1 MICQSVF
8 YIYPMPSLCLILA
21 SLLLGFAWL
30 SPFHTYPWVT
40 FSSELATFAAALT
53 LFTLFLNRNIQ
64 IPKLQLYILPV
75 AFIPLLQW
83 SGGLVSDFSVALL
96 STAYLFGFWVMVAMG
111 YNLSLQSSAREQLMK
126 QVCWLLLIIASVT
139 SLIAMV
145 QWLGFESSVYGIMQL
160 KGNRPYANF
169 GQPNNMATFLVMGLM
184 GALYLYEKQKASV
197 WLLGCT
203 SLIILFAIA
212 LSQSRTSWVV
222 CLFIFIYWIYKQF
235 KQTPRLNILKLSL
248 WCFTFFV
255 IAAWGVPVFTHA
267 IESSTGTAVIEADSI
282 VERASSGYLRFEIW
296 TQMLLALKEQPWW
309 GYGWNQTSVAQMTVF
324 PLHPSHEWVTSGH
337 NVLLDILIWNGI
349 PLGLLIIAYMAV
361 WLLWLNKNTK
371 DTISIIAMLM
381 VSAIL
386 IHAMLEFPQRYA
398 YFLLPMGFLLGLIQA
413 QTPNLKGIT
422 LHKNLIRGCWV
433 ISLVLLFM
441 IWRDYKVYQENSQLL
456 FKGQQPTVEIM
467 GSSRILLL
475 SQFQQRLVWIALK
488 PTVSMSDQDLM
499 QWSDMVKNKATP
511 YNLKKY
517 AQLLVYNQKMA
528 EAEQQLFILQQLYG
542 EKMGL
547 ADIVE
552 LNHSL
557 K

>member
-1 MICQSVF
+1 
-8 YIYPMPSLCLILA
+8 MPFLCLILA

-40 FSSELATFAAALT
+40 FSSELATFAAALA
-53 LFTLFLNRNIQ
+53 LLTLFLNRNIQ

-75 AFIPLLQW
+75 VIVPLLQW
-83 SGGLVSDFSVALL
+83 SFGLVFDFSIALL
-96 STAYLFGFWVMVAMG
+96 SSVYLLGFWFMVVMG
-111 YNLSLQSSAREQLMK
+111 YNLSLQPSAREQLMK
-126 QVCWLLLIIASVT
+126 QVCWLLLVIASVT
-139 SLIAMV
+139 SLMAMV
-145 QWLGFESSVYGIMQL
+145 QWLGLESSLYGIMQL

-197 WLLGCT
+197 WLLASA
-203 SLIILFAIA
+203 SLVILFAIA

-235 KQTPRLNILKLSL
+235 KQTPRLNVLKLSL
-248 WCFTFFV
+248 WCIGFFA
-255 IAAWGVPVFTHA
+255 IAAWGIPAFTHA

-422 LHKNLIRGCWV
+422 LHKNVIRGCWV

-552 LNHSL
+552 LNHRL

>member
-1 MICQSVF
+1 
-8 YIYPMPSLCLILA
+8 MPLLCLILA
-21 SLLLGFAWL
+21 SLLLSFAWL

-75 AFIPLLQW
+75 SFIPLLQW

-96 STAYLFGFWVMVAMG
+96 STAYLFGFWAMVVMG
-111 YNLSLQSSAREQLMK
+111 YNLSLQPSAREQLMK
-126 QVCWLLLIIASVT
+126 QVCWLLLVIASVT
-139 SLIAMV
+139 SLMAMV
-145 QWLGFESSVYGIMQL
+145 QWLGLESSLYGIMQL

-169 GQPNNMATFLVMGLM
+169 GQPNNMATFLVMGLI

-197 WLLGCT
+197 WLLASA
-203 SLIILFAIA
+203 SLVLLFAIA

-248 WCFTFFV
+248 WCCTFFV

-309 GYGWNQTSVAQMTVF
+309 GYGWNQTSVAQMTIF

-422 LHKNLIRGCWV
+422 LHKNVIRGCWV
-433 ISLVLLFM
+433 ISLILLFM

-542 EKMGL
+542 EQMSL

>member
-1 MICQSVF
+1 
-8 YIYPMPSLCLILA
+8 MPSVCLILA
-21 SLLLGFAWL
+21 SLLLSFAWL

-40 FSSELATFAAALT
+40 FSSELATFGAVLALFS
-53 LFTLFLNRNIQ
+53 LFFNQNIQ
-64 IPKLQLYILPV
+64 IPKIQLYILSV
-75 AFIPLLQW
+75 VIVPLLQW
-83 SGGLVSDFSVALL
+83 SSGLVSDFSVALL
-96 STAYLFGFWVMVAMG
+96 STVYLLGFWFMVVIG
-111 YNLSLQSSAREQLMK
+111 YNLSLQPSARGQLM
-126 QVCWLLLIIASVT
+126 QRACWLLLIIASVT
-139 SLIAMV
+139 SLMAMV
-145 QWLGFESSVYGIMQL
+145 QWLGLESSVYGIMQL

-197 WLLGCT
+197 WLLASA
-203 SLIILFAIA
+203 SLVILFAIA

-222 CLFIFIYWIYKQF
+222 CLFIFIYWVCKQF
-235 KQTPRLNILKLSL
+235 RQIPRLNVLKLLL
-248 WCFTFFV
+248 WCIGFFA
-255 IAAWGVPVFTHA
+255 IAAWGIPAFTHA

-296 TQMLLALKEQPWW
+296 TQMLLALKEQPWF
-309 GYGWNQTSVAQMTVF
+309 GYGWNQTSVAQMAIF
-324 PLHPSHEWVTSGH
+324 HLHPSHEWVTSGH

-349 PLGLLIIAYMAV
+349 PLGLLIIAYMVV

-371 DTISIIAMLM
+371 DTTSISAMLM

-413 QTPNLKGIT
+413 QTPNLKAIT
-422 LHKNLIRGCWV
+422 LHKNVIRGCWV
-433 ISLVLLFM
+433 LSLILLFI
-441 IWRDYKVYQENSQLL
+441 IWRDYKVFQENSQFL
-456 FKGQQPTVEIM
+456 FKGQQPTAEIM

-475 SQFQQRLVWIALK
+475 TQFQQRLVWIALK
-488 PTVSMSDQDLM
+488 PTVSMSNQDLIR
-499 QWSDMVKNKATP
+499 WGDMVKNKATP

-517 AQLLVYNQKMA
+517 AQLLVYNQKTA

-542 EKMGL
+542 ENIGL

-552 LNHSL
+552 LNHNL

>member
-1 MICQSVF
+1 MKS
-8 YIYPMPSLCLILA
+8 A
-21 SLLLGFAWL
+21 LLLLAAILISLAWL

-40 FSSELATFAAALT
+40 FSSELATFGAALV
-53 LFTLFLNRNIQ
+53 LLALFLNRNIQ

-75 AFIPLLQW
+75 VIVPLLQW
-83 SGGLVSDFSVALL
+83 SFGLVFDFSIALL
-96 STAYLFGFWVMVAMG
+96 SSVYLLGFWFMVVMG
-111 YNLSLQSSAREQLMK
+111 YNLSLQPSAREQLM
-126 QVCWLLLIIASVT
+126 QRTCWLLLIIASVS
-139 SLIAMV
+139 SLMAMV
-145 QWLGFESSVYGIMQL
+145 QWLGLESSLYGIMQL

-197 WLLGCT
+197 WLLASA
-203 SLIILFAIA
+203 SLVILFAIA

-248 WCFTFFV
+248 WCCTFFV

-371 DTISIIAMLM
+371 DSISIIAMLM

-422 LHKNLIRGCWV
+422 LHKNVIRGCWV

-542 EKMGL
+542 EQMGL

>member
-1 MICQSVF
+1 
-8 YIYPMPSLCLILA
+8 MPFVCLILA

-40 FSSELATFAAALT
+40 FSSELATFAAALA
-53 LFTLFLNRNIQ
+53 LLTLFLNRNIQ

-75 AFIPLLQW
+75 VIVPLLQW
-83 SGGLVSDFSVALL
+83 SFGLVFDFSIALL
-96 STAYLFGFWVMVAMG
+96 STVYLLGFWFMVVMG
-111 YNLSLQSSAREQLMK
+111 YNLSLQPSAREQLM
-126 QVCWLLLIIASVT
+126 QMACWLLLVIASVT
-139 SLIAMV
+139 SLMAMV
-145 QWLGFESSVYGIMQL
+145 QWLGLESSVYGIMQL

-184 GALYLYEKQKASV
+184 GALYLYEKHKASV
-197 WLLGCT
+197 WLLASA
-203 SLIILFAIA
+203 SLVILFAIA

-248 WCFTFFV
+248 WCCTFFV

-267 IESSTGTAVIEADSI
+267 IESSIGTAVIEADSI

-371 DTISIIAMLM
+371 DSISIIAMLM

-422 LHKNLIRGCWV
+422 LHKNVIRGCWV

-542 EKMGL
+542 ENIGL

>member
-1 MICQSVF
+1 MQA
-8 YIYPMPSLCLILA
+8 LCFLLA
-21 SLLLGFAWL
+21 SVLLGFAWL

-40 FSSELATFAAALT
+40 FSSELATFGAALV
-53 LFTLFLNRNIQ
+53 LLALFLNRNIQ

-75 AFIPLLQW
+75 VIVPLLQW
-83 SGGLVSDFSVALL
+83 SFGLVFDFSIALL
-96 STAYLFGFWVMVAMG
+96 SSVYLLGFWFMVVMG
-111 YNLSLQSSAREQLMK
+111 YNLSLQPSAREQLM
-126 QVCWLLLIIASVT
+126 QRTCWLLLIIASVT
-139 SLIAMV
+139 SLMAMV
-145 QWLGFESSVYGIMQL
+145 QWLGLESSLYGIMQL

-197 WLLGCT
+197 WLLASA
-203 SLIILFAIA
+203 SLVILFAIA

-248 WCFTFFV
+248 WCCTFFV

-296 TQMLLALKEQPWW
+296 TQMLLALKEQPWF
-309 GYGWNQTSVAQMTVF
+309 GYGWNQTSVAQMTIF

-371 DTISIIAMLM
+371 DSISIIAMLM

-422 LHKNLIRGCWV
+422 LHKNVIRGCWV

-467 GSSRILLL
+467 GSSRIVLL

-542 EKMGL
+542 ENIGL

>member
-1 MICQSVF
+1 
-8 YIYPMPSLCLILA
+8 MPFLCLILA
-21 SLLLGFAWL
+21 SLLLSFAWL

-40 FSSELATFAAALT
+40 FSSELATFGAGLAL
-53 LFTLFLNRNIQ
+53 LAFFLNRNIQ

-96 STAYLFGFWVMVAMG
+96 STAYLFGFWVMVVMG
-111 YNLSLQSSAREQLMK
+111 YNLSLQPNAREQLMK
-126 QVCWLLLIIASVT
+126 QVCWLLLVIASVT
-139 SLIAMV
+139 SLMAMV
-145 QWLGFESSVYGIMQL
+145 QWLGLESSVYGIMQL

-197 WLLGCT
+197 CLLASA
-203 SLIILFAIA
+203 SLVILFAIA

-235 KQTPRLNILKLSL
+235 KQTPRLNVLKLSL
-248 WCFTFFV
+248 WCIGFFA
-255 IAAWGVPVFTHA
+255 IAAWGIPVFTHA

-337 NVLLDILIWNGI
+337 NVLLDILIWSGI

-371 DTISIIAMLM
+371 DSISIIAMLM

-422 LHKNLIRGCWV
+422 LHKNVIRGCWV

-542 EKMGL
+542 ENIRL

>member
-1 MICQSVF
+1 
-8 YIYPMPSLCLILA
+8 MPSLCLILA

-40 FSSELATFAAALT
+40 FSSELATFGAALV
-53 LFTLFLNRNIQ
+53 LLALFLNRNVQ

-75 AFIPLLQW
+75 VIVPILQW
-83 SGGLVSDFSVALL
+83 SFGLVFDFSVALL
-96 STAYLFGFWVMVAMG
+96 STVYLLGFWFMVVMG
-111 YNLSLQSSAREQLMK
+111 YNLSLQPSAREQLM
-126 QVCWLLLIIASVT
+126 QRTCWLLLVIASVT
-139 SLIAMV
+139 SLMAMV
-145 QWLGFESSVYGIMQL
+145 QWLGLESSLYGIMQL

-197 WLLGCT
+197 WLLASA
-203 SLIILFAIA
+203 SLVILFAIA

-248 WCFTFFV
+248 WCCTFFV
-255 IAAWGVPVFTHA
+255 IAAWGIPVFTHA
-267 IESSTGTAVIEADSI
+267 IESSTGTAVIKADSI

-371 DTISIIAMLM
+371 DITSIIAMLM

-422 LHKNLIRGCWV
+422 LHKNVIRGCWV

-441 IWRDYKVYQENSQLL
+441 IWRDYKVYQQNSQLL
-456 FKGQQPTVEIM
+456 FKGQQPTAEIM

-542 EKMGL
+542 EQMGL

>member
-1 MICQSVF
+1 
-8 YIYPMPSLCLILA
+8 MPFVCLILA
-21 SLLLGFAWL
+21 GLLFSFAWL

-40 FSSELATFAAALT
+40 FSSELATFAAALA
-53 LFTLFLNRNIQ
+53 LLTLFLNRNIQ

-75 AFIPLLQW
+75 AFVPLLQW
-83 SGGLVSDFSVALL
+83 SFGLVFDFSIALL
-96 STAYLFGFWVMVAMG
+96 SSVYLLGFWFMVVMG
-111 YNLSLQSSAREQLMK
+111 YNLSLQPNAREQLMK

-139 SLIAMV
+139 SLMAMV

-197 WLLGCT
+197 WLLASA
-203 SLIILFAIA
+203 SLVILFAIA

-248 WCFTFFV
+248 WCCTFFV

-296 TQMLLALKEQPWW
+296 TQMLLALKEQPWF

-422 LHKNLIRGCWV
+422 LHKNVIRGCWV
-433 ISLVLLFM
+433 ISLILLFM
-441 IWRDYKVYQENSQLL
+441 IWRDYKVYQQNSQLL
-456 FKGQQPTVEIM
+456 FKGQQPTAELM
-467 GSSRILLL
+467 GSSRIVLL

-542 EKMGL
+542 QKMGL

>member
-1 MICQSVF
+1 MQA
-8 YIYPMPSLCLILA
+8 LCFLLA
-21 SLLLGFAWL
+21 SVLLGFAWL

-40 FSSELATFAAALT
+40 FSSELATFAAALA
-53 LFTLFLNRNIQ
+53 LLTLFLNRNIQ

-75 AFIPLLQW
+75 VIVPLLQW
-83 SGGLVSDFSVALL
+83 SFGLEFDFSVALL
-96 STAYLFGFWVMVAMG
+96 SSVYLLGFWFMVVMG
-111 YNLSLQSSAREQLMK
+111 YNLSLQPSAREQLMK
-126 QVCWLLLIIASVT
+126 QVCWLLLVIASVT
-139 SLIAMV
+139 SLMAMV
-145 QWLGFESSVYGIMQL
+145 QWLGLESSLYGIMQL

-184 GALYLYEKQKASV
+184 GALYLYEKHKASV

-235 KQTPRLNILKLSL
+235 KQPPRLNILKLSL
-248 WCFTFFV
+248 WCCTFFV

-282 VERASSGYLRFEIW
+282 VKRASSGYLRFEIW

-309 GYGWNQTSVAQMTVF
+309 GYGWNQTSVAQMTIF

-422 LHKNLIRGCWV
+422 LHKNVIRGCWV
-433 ISLVLLFM
+433 ISLILLFM

-542 EKMGL
+542 EQMGL

>member
-1 MICQSVF
+1 
-8 YIYPMPSLCLILA
+8 MPFLCLILA
-21 SLLLGFAWL
+21 SLLLSFAWL

-40 FSSELATFAAALT
+40 FSSELATFGAGLAL
-53 LFTLFLNRNIQ
+53 LAFFLNRNIQ

-96 STAYLFGFWVMVAMG
+96 STAYLFGFWVMVVMG
-111 YNLSLQSSAREQLMK
+111 YNLSLQPNAREQLMK
-126 QVCWLLLIIASVT
+126 QVCWLLLVIASVT
-139 SLIAMV
+139 SLMAMV
-145 QWLGFESSVYGIMQL
+145 QWLGLESSVYGIMQL

-197 WLLGCT
+197 CLLASA
-203 SLIILFAIA
+203 SLVILFAIA

-235 KQTPRLNILKLSL
+235 KQTPRLNVLKLSL
-248 WCFTFFV
+248 WCIGFFA
-255 IAAWGVPVFTHA
+255 IAAWGIPVFTHA

-337 NVLLDILIWNGI
+337 NVLLDILIWSGI

-422 LHKNLIRGCWV
+422 LHKNVIRGCWV
-433 ISLVLLFM
+433 ISLILLFM

-542 EKMGL
+542 ENIRL

>member
-1 MICQSVF
+1 
-8 YIYPMPSLCLILA
+8 MPFLCLILA
-21 SLLLGFAWL
+21 SLLLSFAWL

-40 FSSELATFAAALT
+40 FSSELATFGAGLAL
-53 LFTLFLNRNIQ
+53 LAFFLNRNIQ

-96 STAYLFGFWVMVAMG
+96 STAYLFGFWVMVVMG
-111 YNLSLQSSAREQLMK
+111 YNLSLQPNAREQLMK

-184 GALYLYEKQKASV
+184 GALYLYEKHKASV
-197 WLLGCT
+197 WLLASA
-203 SLIILFAIA
+203 SLVILFAIA

-222 CLFIFIYWIYKQF
+222 CLFIFIYCIYKQF

-248 WCFTFFV
+248 WCCTFFV

-267 IESSTGTAVIEADSI
+267 IESSTGTAVIKADSI

-296 TQMLLALKEQPWW
+296 TQMLLALKEQPWF
-309 GYGWNQTSVAQMTVF
+309 GYGWNQTSVAQMTIF

-371 DTISIIAMLM
+371 DITSIIAMLM

-422 LHKNLIRGCWV
+422 LHKNVIRGCWV

-456 FKGQQPTVEIM
+456 FKGQQPTAEIM

-542 EKMGL
+542 EQMGL

-552 LNHSL
+552 LNHRL

>member
-1 MICQSVF
+1 
-8 YIYPMPSLCLILA
+8 MPSVCLILA
-21 SLLLGFAWL
+21 SLLLSFAWL

-40 FSSELATFAAALT
+40 FSSELATFAAALA
-53 LFTLFLNRNIQ
+53 LLTLFLNRNIQ

-75 AFIPLLQW
+75 VIVPLLQW
-83 SGGLVSDFSVALL
+83 SFGLVFDFSIALL
-96 STAYLFGFWVMVAMG
+96 SSVYLLGFWVMVVMG
-111 YNLSLQSSAREQLMK
+111 YNLSLQTDAREQLM
-126 QVCWLLLIIASVT
+126 QMACWLLLGIASVT
-139 SLIAMV
+139 SLMAMV
-145 QWLGFESSVYGIMQL
+145 QWLGLESSLYGIMQL

-197 WLLGCT
+197 WLLASA
-203 SLIILFAIA
+203 SLVILFAIA

-235 KQTPRLNILKLSL
+235 KQTPRLNVLKLSL
-248 WCFTFFV
+248 WCIGFFA
-255 IAAWGVPVFTHA
+255 IAAWGIPAFTHA

-309 GYGWNQTSVAQMTVF
+309 GYGWNQTSVAQMTIF

-422 LHKNLIRGCWV
+422 LHKNVIRGCWV

-557 K
+557 E

>member
-1 MICQSVF
+1 
-8 YIYPMPSLCLILA
+8 MPSLYLILA
-21 SLLLGFAWL
+21 SLLLSFAWL

-40 FSSELATFAAALT
+40 FSSELATFGAVLAL
-53 LFTLFLNRNIQ
+53 FSLFLNQNIQ

-75 AFIPLLQW
+75 AFVPLLQW
-83 SGGLVSDFSVALL
+83 SCSLVSDFSVALL
-96 STAYLFGFWVMVAMG
+96 STVYLLGFGAMVVMG
-111 YNLSLQSSAREQLMK
+111 YNLSLQPSAREQLM
-126 QVCWLLLIIASVT
+126 QRACWLLLIIASVT
-139 SLIAMV
+139 SLMAMV
-145 QWLGFESSVYGIMQL
+145 QWLGLESSVYGIMEL

-197 WLLGCT
+197 WLLASA
-203 SLIILFAIA
+203 SLVILFAIA

-235 KQTPRLNILKLSL
+235 RQTPRLNILKLSL
-248 WCFTFFV
+248 WCCTFFV
-255 IAAWGVPVFTHA
+255 IAAWGIPVFTHA

-296 TQMLLALKEQPWW
+296 TQMLLALKEQPGW
-309 GYGWNQTSVAQMTVF
+309 GYGWNQTSVAQMAIF
-324 PLHPSHEWVTSGH
+324 HLHPSHEWVTSGH

-349 PLGLLIIAYMAV
+349 PLGLLIIGYMAV

-371 DTISIIAMLM
+371 DTTSISAMLM

-413 QTPNLKGIT
+413 QTPNLKAIT
-422 LHKNLIRGCWV
+422 LHKNVIRSCWV
-433 ISLVLLFM
+433 LSLILLFI
-441 IWRDYKVYQENSQLL
+441 IWRDYKVFQENSQLL
-456 FKGQQPTVEIM
+456 FKGQQPTAEIM

-475 SQFQQRLVWIALK
+475 TQFQQRLVWIALK

-499 QWSDMVKNKATP
+499 QWGDMVKNKATP

-542 EKMGL
+542 ENIGL
-547 ADIVE
+547 VDIVE
-552 LNHSL
+552 LNHNL

>member
-1 MICQSVF
+1 MQ
-8 YIYPMPSLCLILA
+8 SLCLLLA
-21 SLLLGFAWL
+21 ALLLSFAWL

-40 FSSELATFAAALT
+40 FSSELATFAAALA

-75 AFIPLLQW
+75 VIVPLLQW
-83 SGGLVSDFSVALL
+83 SFGLVFDFSVALL
-96 STAYLFGFWVMVAMG
+96 STAYLFGFWVMVVMG
-111 YNLSLQSSAREQLMK
+111 YNLSLQPNAREQLMK

-139 SLIAMV
+139 SLMAMV
-145 QWLGFESSVYGIMQL
+145 QWLGLESSVYGIMQL

-197 WLLGCT
+197 WLLASA
-203 SLIILFAIA
+203 SLVILFAIA

-222 CLFIFIYWIYKQF
+222 CLFIFIYWVYKQF
-235 KQTPRLNILKLSL
+235 RQTPRLNVLKLSL
-248 WCFTFFV
+248 WCAGFFA
-255 IAAWGVPVFTHA
+255 IAAWGVPAFTHA
-267 IESSTGTAVIEADSI
+267 IESSIGTAVIKADSI

-296 TQMLLALKEQPWW
+296 TQMLLALKEQPWF

-337 NVLLDILIWNGI
+337 NVLLDILIWSGI

-422 LHKNLIRGCWV
+422 LHKNVIRGCWV
-433 ISLVLLFM
+433 ISLILLFM

-542 EKMGL
+542 EQMDL
-547 ADIVE
+547 ADIIE
-552 LNHSL
+552 LNHNL

>member
-1 MICQSVF
+1 
-8 YIYPMPSLCLILA
+8 MPFLCLILA
-21 SLLLGFAWL
+21 SLLLSFAWL

-40 FSSELATFAAALT
+40 FSSELATFGAGLAL
-53 LFTLFLNRNIQ
+53 LAFFLNRNIQ

-96 STAYLFGFWVMVAMG
+96 STAYLFGFWVMVVMG
-111 YNLSLQSSAREQLMK
+111 YNLSLQPNAREQLMK
-126 QVCWLLLIIASVT
+126 QVCWLLLVIASVT
-139 SLIAMV
+139 SLMAMV
-145 QWLGFESSVYGIMQL
+145 QWLGLESSVYGIMQL

-197 WLLGCT
+197 CLLASA
-203 SLIILFAIA
+203 SLVILFAIA

-235 KQTPRLNILKLSL
+235 KQTPRLNVLKLSL
-248 WCFTFFV
+248 WCIGFFA
-255 IAAWGVPVFTHA
+255 IAAWGIPVFTHA

-337 NVLLDILIWNGI
+337 NVLLDILIWSGI

-371 DTISIIAMLM
+371 DSISIIAMLM

-422 LHKNLIRGCWV
+422 LHKNVIRGCWV
-433 ISLVLLFM
+433 ISLLLLFM

-542 EKMGL
+542 ENIRL

>member
-1 MICQSVF
+1 
-8 YIYPMPSLCLILA
+8 MPFLCLILA
-21 SLLLGFAWL
+21 SLLLSFAWL

-40 FSSELATFAAALT
+40 FSSELATFGAVLAL
-53 LFTLFLNRNIQ
+53 FSLFLNQNVQ

-75 AFIPLLQW
+75 TFIPLLQW
-83 SGGLVSDFSVALL
+83 SCGLVSDFSVALL
-96 STAYLFGFWVMVAMG
+96 SSVYLLGFWFMVVIG
-111 YNLSLQSSAREQLMK
+111 YNLSLQPNAREQLM
-126 QVCWLLLIIASVT
+126 QRACWLLIIIASVT
-139 SLIAMV
+139 SLMAIV
-145 QWLGFESSVYGIMQL
+145 QWLGLESRVYGIMQL

-184 GALYLYEKQKASV
+184 GTLYLYEKHKASV
-197 WLLGCT
+197 WLFGCT

-222 CLFIFIYWIYKQF
+222 CLFIFIYWVYKQF
-235 KQTPRLNILKLSL
+235 RQTPRLNILKLSL
-248 WCFTFFV
+248 WCCTFLV
-255 IAAWGVPVFTHA
+255 IVAWGVPVFTHL

-296 TQMLLALKEQPWW
+296 TQMLLALKEQPWF

-324 PLHPSHEWVTSGH
+324 HLHPNHEWVTSGH
-337 NVLLDILIWNGI
+337 NVLLDILAWNGI
-349 PLGLLIIAYMAV
+349 PLGFLIITYMAV
-361 WLLWLNKNTK
+361 WLLWLNKNAK
-371 DTISIIAMLM
+371 DITSIVAMLM

-413 QTPNLKGIT
+413 QTPNLKAIT
-422 LHKNLIRGCWV
+422 LHKNVIRSCWV
-433 ISLVLLFM
+433 LSLILLFI
-441 IWRDYKVYQENSQLL
+441 IWRDYKVFQENSQLL
-456 FKGQQPTVEIM
+456 FKGQQPTAEIM

-475 SQFQQRLVWIALK
+475 TQFQQRLVWIALK

-499 QWSDMVKNKATP
+499 QWGDMVKNKATP

-542 EKMGL
+542 ENIGL
-547 ADIVE
+547 VDIVE
-552 LNHSL
+552 LNHNL

>member
-1 MICQSVF
+1 MLSTMQ
-8 YIYPMPSLCLILA
+8 PLCFPLA
-21 SLLLGFAWL
+21 SLLLSFAWL

-40 FSSELATFAAALT
+40 FSSELATFGAGLAL
-53 LFTLFLNRNIQ
+53 LAFFLNRNIQ

-83 SGGLVSDFSVALL
+83 SGGLVSVFIVALL
-96 STAYLFGFWVMVAMG
+96 STAYLLGFWAMVVMG
-111 YNLSLQSSAREQLMK
+111 YNLSLQPSAREQLMK

-139 SLIAMV
+139 SLMAMV

-197 WLLGCT
+197 WLLASA
-203 SLIILFAIA
+203 SLVILFAIA
-212 LSQSRTSWVV
+212 LSQSRTSWVI

-248 WCFTFFV
+248 WCCTFFV

-324 PLHPSHEWVTSGH
+324 PLHPSHEWGTSGH

-371 DTISIIAMLM
+371 DTTSIVAMLM

-422 LHKNLIRGCWV
+422 LHKNVIRGCWV

-456 FKGQQPTVEIM
+456 FKGQQPTAELM
-467 GSSRILLL
+467 GSSRIVLL
-475 SQFQQRLVWIALK
+475 SQFQQRLTWIALK
-488 PTVSMSDQDLM
+488 PTVSMSNQDLI
-499 QWSDMVKNKATP
+499 QWGDMVKNKATP

-542 EKMGL
+542 EQMSL

-552 LNHSL
+552 LNHNL

>member
-1 MICQSVF
+1 
-8 YIYPMPSLCLILA
+8 MPFLCLILA
-21 SLLLGFAWL
+21 SLLLSFAWL

-40 FSSELATFAAALT
+40 FSSELATFAAALA
-53 LFTLFLNRNIQ
+53 LLTLFLNRNIQ

-75 AFIPLLQW
+75 VIVPLLQW
-83 SGGLVSDFSVALL
+83 SFGLVFDFSIALL

-139 SLIAMV
+139 SLMAMV

-197 WLLGCT
+197 WLLASA
-203 SLIILFAIA
+203 SLVILFAIA

-248 WCFTFFV
+248 WCCTFFV
-255 IAAWGVPVFTHA
+255 IAAWGVPAFTHA

-422 LHKNLIRGCWV
+422 LHKNVIRGCWV

-441 IWRDYKVYQENSQLL
+441 IWRDYKVYQQNSQLL
-456 FKGQQPTVEIM
+456 FKGQQPRAEIM

-542 EKMGL
+542 EQMDL
-547 ADIVE
+547 ADIIE
-552 LNHSL
+552 LNHNL

>member
-1 MICQSVF
+1 
-8 YIYPMPSLCLILA
+8 MPFLCLILA
-21 SLLLGFAWL
+21 SLLLSFAWL

-40 FSSELATFAAALT
+40 FSSELATFGSVLAL
-53 LFTLFLNRNIQ
+53 FSLFLNQNVQ

-75 AFIPLLQW
+75 TFIPLLQW
-83 SGGLVSDFSVALL
+83 SWGLVSDFSVALL
-96 STAYLFGFWVMVAMG
+96 SSVYLLGFWLMVVIG
-111 YNLSLQSSAREQLMK
+111 YNLSLQPNAREQLM
-126 QVCWLLLIIASVT
+126 QRACWLLIIIASVT
-139 SLIAMV
+139 SLMAIV
-145 QWLGFESSVYGIMQL
+145 QWLGLESRVYGIMQL

-184 GALYLYEKQKASV
+184 GTLYLYEKHKASV
-197 WLLGCT
+197 WLFGCT

-222 CLFIFIYWIYKQF
+222 CLFIFIYWVYKQF
-235 KQTPRLNILKLSL
+235 RQTPRLNILKLSL

-255 IAAWGVPVFTHA
+255 IAAWGVSAFTHL

-296 TQMLLALKEQPWW
+296 TQMLLALKEQPWF

-324 PLHPSHEWVTSGH
+324 HLHPNHEWVTSGH
-337 NVLLDILIWNGI
+337 NVLLDILAWNGI
-349 PLGLLIIAYMAV
+349 PLGFLIITYTAV

-371 DTISIIAMLM
+371 DTTSIVAMLM

-386 IHAMLEFPQRYA
+386 IHTMLEFPQRYA

-413 QTPNLKGIT
+413 QTPNLKSIT
-422 LHKNLIRGCWV
+422 LHKNMIRGCWV
-433 ISLVLLFM
+433 LSLILLFI
-441 IWRDYKVYQENSQLL
+441 IWRDYKVFQENSQLL
-456 FKGQQPTVEIM
+456 FKGQQPTAEIM

-475 SQFQQRLVWIALK
+475 TQFQQRLVWIALK

-499 QWSDMVKNKATP
+499 QWGDMVKNKATP

-517 AQLLVYNQKMA
+517 AQLLVYNQKMV

-542 EKMGL
+542 ENIGL

-552 LNHSL
+552 LNHNL

>member
-1 MICQSVF
+1 
-8 YIYPMPSLCLILA
+8 MPSVCLILA
-21 SLLLGFAWL
+21 SLLLSFAWL
-30 SPFHTYPWVT
+30 APFHTYPWVT
-40 FSSELATFAAALT
+40 FSSELATFGAALA
-53 LFTLFLNRNIQ
+53 LFSLFLNQNVQ

-75 AFIPLLQW
+75 AFVPLLQW
-83 SGGLVSDFSVALL
+83 SRGLVSDFSVALL
-96 STAYLFGFWVMVAMG
+96 SIVYLLGFWAMVVMG
-111 YNLSLQSSAREQLMK
+111 YNLLLQPSVREQLM
-126 QVCWLLLIIASVT
+126 QRACWLLLIIASVT
-139 SLIAMV
+139 SLMAMI
-145 QWLGFESSVYGIMQL
+145 QWLGLESSVYGIMEL

-197 WLLGCT
+197 WLLASA
-203 SLIILFAIA
+203 SLVILFAIA

-235 KQTPRLNILKLSL
+235 RQTPRLNVLKLSL
-248 WCFTFFV
+248 WCAGFFA
-255 IAAWGVPVFTHA
+255 IAAWGIPAFTHA

-296 TQMLLALKEQPWW
+296 TQMLLALKEQPWL
-309 GYGWNQTSVAQMTVF
+309 GYGWNQTSVAQMTIF
-324 PLHPSHEWVTSGH
+324 HLHPSHEWVTSGH
-337 NVLLDILIWNGI
+337 NVLLDILVWNGI

-371 DTISIIAMLM
+371 DTTSIVAMLM

-413 QTPNLKGIT
+413 QTPNLKAIT
-422 LHKNLIRGCWV
+422 LHKNVILGCWV
-433 ISLVLLFM
+433 LSLILLFI
-441 IWRDYKVYQENSQLL
+441 IWRDYKVFQENSQLL
-456 FKGQQPTVEIM
+456 FKGQQPTAEIM

-475 SQFQQRLVWIALK
+475 TQFQQRLVWIALK

-499 QWSDMVKNKATP
+499 QWGDMVKNKATP

-542 EKMGL
+542 ENIGL

-552 LNHSL
+552 VNHNL

>member
-1 MICQSVF
+1 MQA
-8 YIYPMPSLCLILA
+8 LCFLLA
-21 SLLLGFAWL
+21 SVLLGFAWL

-40 FSSELATFAAALT
+40 FSSELATFAAALA
-53 LFTLFLNRNIQ
+53 LLTLFLNRNIQ

-75 AFIPLLQW
+75 VIVPILQW
-83 SGGLVSDFSVALL
+83 SFGLVFDFSIALL
-96 STAYLFGFWVMVAMG
+96 STVYLLGFWFMVVMG
-111 YNLSLQSSAREQLMK
+111 YNLSLQPSAREQLMK
-126 QVCWLLLIIASVT
+126 QVCWLLLVIASVT
-139 SLIAMV
+139 SLMAMV
-145 QWLGFESSVYGIMQL
+145 QWLGLESSLYGIMQL

-197 WLLGCT
+197 WLLASA
-203 SLIILFAIA
+203 SLVILFAIA

-235 KQTPRLNILKLSL
+235 KQTPRLNVLKLSL
-248 WCFTFFV
+248 WCIGFFA
-255 IAAWGVPVFTHA
+255 IAAWGIPAFTHA

-422 LHKNLIRGCWV
+422 LHKNVIRGCWV

-441 IWRDYKVYQENSQLL
+441 IWRDYKVFQENSQLL
-456 FKGQQPTVEIM
+456 FKEQQPTVEIM

-499 QWSDMVKNKATP
+499 
-511 YNLKKY
+511 
-517 AQLLVYNQKMA
+517 
-528 EAEQQLFILQQLYG
+528 
-542 EKMGL
+542 
-547 ADIVE
+547 
-552 LNHSL
+552 
-557 K
+557 

>member
-1 MICQSVF
+1 
-8 YIYPMPSLCLILA
+8 MPSLCLILA
-21 SLLLGFAWL
+21 SLLLSFAWL

-75 AFIPLLQW
+75 VIVPLLQW
-83 SGGLVSDFSVALL
+83 SFGLVFDFSIALL
-96 STAYLFGFWVMVAMG
+96 SSVYLLGFWFMVVMG
-111 YNLSLQSSAREQLMK
+111 YNLSLQPSAREQLMK
-126 QVCWLLLIIASVT
+126 QVCWLLLVIASVT
-139 SLIAMV
+139 SLMAMV
-145 QWLGFESSVYGIMQL
+145 QWLGLESSLYGIMQL

-184 GALYLYEKQKASV
+184 GALYLYEKHKASV

-248 WCFTFFV
+248 WCCTFFV

-422 LHKNLIRGCWV
+422 LHKNVIRGCWV

-456 FKGQQPTVEIM
+456 FKGQQPTAEIM

-552 LNHSL
+552 LNQHL
-557 K
+557 E

>member
-1 MICQSVF
+1 MQ
-8 YIYPMPSLCLILA
+8 SLCLLLTA
-21 SLLLGFAWL
+21 LLLSFSWL

-40 FSSELATFAAALT
+40 FSSELATFAAALA
-53 LFTLFLNRNIQ
+53 LLTLFLNRNIQ
-64 IPKLQLYILPV
+64 IPKLQLYILSV
-75 AFIPLLQW
+75 AFVPLLQW
-83 SGGLVSDFSVALL
+83 SFGLVFDFSIALL
-96 STAYLFGFWVMVAMG
+96 SSVYLLGFWFMVVMG
-111 YNLSLQSSAREQLMK
+111 YNLSLQPSAREQLMK

-139 SLIAMV
+139 SLMAMV
-145 QWLGFESSVYGIMQL
+145 QWLGLESSLYGIMQL

-184 GALYLYEKQKASV
+184 GALYLYEKHKASV

-235 KQTPRLNILKLSL
+235 KQTPRLNVLKLSL
-248 WCFTFFV
+248 WCIGFFA
-255 IAAWGVPVFTHA
+255 IAAWGIPVFTHA

-422 LHKNLIRGCWV
+422 LHKNVIRGCWV

-542 EKMGL
+542 ENIRL

-552 LNHSL
+552 LNHHL

>member
-1 MICQSVF
+1 
-8 YIYPMPSLCLILA
+8 MPFLCLILA
-21 SLLLGFAWL
+21 SLLLSFAWL

-40 FSSELATFAAALT
+40 FSSELATFAAALA
-53 LFTLFLNRNIQ
+53 LLTLFLNRNIQ

-75 AFIPLLQW
+75 VIVPLLQW

-96 STAYLFGFWVMVAMG
+96 STAYLFGFWVMVVMG
-111 YNLSLQSSAREQLMK
+111 YNLSLQPNAREQLMK

-139 SLIAMV
+139 SLMAMV
-145 QWLGFESSVYGIMQL
+145 QWLGLESSVYGIMQL

-197 WLLGCT
+197 WLLASA
-203 SLIILFAIA
+203 SLVILFAIA

-248 WCFTFFV
+248 WCCTFFL

-296 TQMLLALKEQPWW
+296 TQMLLALKEQPWF

-349 PLGLLIIAYMAV
+349 PLGLLIITYMAV

-371 DTISIIAMLM
+371 DSISIIAMLM

-413 QTPNLKGIT
+413 QTPSLKGIT
-422 LHKNLIRGCWV
+422 LHKNVIRGCWV

-441 IWRDYKVYQENSQLL
+441 IWREYKVYQENSQLL

-542 EKMGL
+542 EQMGL